1 MSHLVNHRSRSRIP
15 DFSLLR
21 PRSLIEA
28 RTMLNGPDAVPM
40 AGGLDIVNRMK
51 EGFAPKTL
59 VMLAGID
66 DFDAIGL
73 SPEQDAIDIGAG
85 TSHDTLTTSDLVRAH
100 LPDLAHCW
108 GQIANVRIRMQGTVA
123 GNLLALMPGY
133 EGAVLLSAL
142 DASLVYS
149 SKDILRTSIEVKEF
163 GAASD
168 SFFRARGLV
177 ETVRIPLPAAG
188 TTRRLV
194 YDRSL
199 RPMLSVA
206 LCVDHAAGLV
216 DGACVVVGG
225 CHRWPFLWDLP
236 VTGLSLSD
244 FHAHA
249 EDMAVQAIRQ
259 MPAPT
264 VPWFGTSG
272 YREAVAPVLLSRLI
286 QEVAL

>member
-1 MSHLVNHRSRSRIP
+1 MSHLVNHRSRSRIA

-28 RTMLNGPDAVPM
+28 RAMLNGPDAVPM

-51 EGFAPKTL
+51 EGFAPRTL
-59 VMLAGID
+59 VTLAGID
-66 DFDAIGL
+66 NFDAIRL
-73 SPEQDAIDIGAG
+73 SSEQDTINIGAG
-85 TSHDTLTTSDLVRAH
+85 TCHDALATSDLVRMH

-108 GQIANVRIRMQGTVA
+108 GQIANIRIRMQGTVA

-149 SKDILRTSIEVKEF
+149 RKDVPSTSIHVKEF

-168 SFFRARGLV
+168 SFFRSRGLV
-177 ETVRIPLPAAG
+177 ETVRVPLPAAG
-188 TTRRLV
+188 ATRRLV

-206 LCVDHAAGLV
+206 LCVDHAEGLV
-216 DGACVVVGG
+216 DGACAVVGG
-225 CHRWPFLWDLP
+225 CHRWPFQWDLP

-249 EDMAVQAIRQ
+249 EDMALQAIRQ

-264 VPWFGTSG
+264 VPWFGTFG
-272 YREAVAPVLLSRLI
+272 YRESVAPVLLSRLI
-286 QEVAL
+286 QEVAP

>member
-1 MSHLVNHRSRSRIP
+1 MSHLVNYRSRSRIP

-28 RTMLNGPDAVPM
+28 RAMLNGPDAVPM

-51 EGFAPKTL
+51 EGFAPRALVTL
-59 VMLAGID
+59 DGIE
-66 DFDAIGL
+66 DFDAIRL
-73 SPEQDAIDIGAG
+73 TPERETIDIGAG
-85 TSHDTLTTSDLVRAH
+85 TCHDALATSDLVRAH

-108 GQIANVRIRMQGTVA
+108 GQIANIRIRMQGTVA
-123 GNLLALMPGY
+123 GNLLALMSGY

-149 SKDILRTSIEVKEF
+149 SKDVPRTSIQVKEF
-163 GAASD
+163 GAVSD
-168 SFFRARGLV
+168 SFFRGRGLV
-177 ETVRIPLPAAG
+177 ETVCVPLPAAG

-206 LCVDHAAGLV
+206 LCVDHAEGLV
-216 DGACVVVGG
+216 DGACAVVGG
-225 CHRWPFLWDLP
+225 CHLWPFLCDMP

-249 EDMAVQAIRQ
+249 GDMALQAIRH

-286 QEVAL
+286 QEVTL

>member
-21 PRSLIEA
+21 PRSLMEA
-28 RTMLNGPDAVPM
+28 RAMLNSPDAVPM
-40 AGGLDIVNRMK
+40 AGGLDIIHRMK

-59 VMLAGID
+59 VTLAGID
-66 DFDAIGL
+66 NFDAIRL
-73 SPEQDAIDIGAG
+73 SSEQDTIDIGAG
-85 TSHDTLTTSDLVRAH
+85 TCHDALATSELMRAH

-108 GQIANVRIRMQGTVA
+108 GQIANIRIRMQGTVA

-142 DASLVYS
+142 DASLVC
-149 SKDILRTSIEVKEF
+149 SKTDVPSTSIPVKEF

-168 SFFRARGLV
+168 SFFRSGGLV
-177 ETVRIPLPAAG
+177 ETVRVPLPAAG

-194 YDRSL
+194 HDRSL

-206 LCVDHAAGLV
+206 LCVDHAEGLV
-216 DGACVVVGG
+216 DGACAVVGG
-225 CHRWPFLWDLP
+225 CHLWPFLCDLP

-244 FHAHA
+244 FRGHGG
-249 EDMAVQAIRQ
+249 DMARQVIRQ
-259 MPAPT
+259 MPAST
-264 VPWFGTSG
+264 VPWLGTSG
-272 YREAVAPVLLSRLI
+272 YRESVAPVLLSRLI

>member
-1 MSHLVNHRSRSRIP
+1 MSHLVSHRSRSRIP

-21 PRSLIEA
+21 PRSLLEA
-28 RTMLNGPDAVPM
+28 RAMLNGPDTVPM

-59 VMLAGID
+59 VALAGID
-66 DFDAIGL
+66 DFDTIGL
-73 SPEQDAIDIGAG
+73 SSERGTIDIGPG
-85 TSHDTLTTSDLVRAH
+85 TSHDTLATNDLVRGH

-108 GQIANVRIRMQGTVA
+108 GQIANIRVRMQGTVA

-149 SKDILRTSIEVKEF
+149 SADVPGTSVPVKAF
-163 GAASD
+163 GAISD
-168 SFFRARGLV
+168 SFFHASGLV
-177 ETVRIPLPAAG
+177 ETVRVPLPATG

-206 LCVDHAAGLV
+206 LCVDLTEGLV
-216 DGACVVVGG
+216 DGACAVIGG
-225 CHRWPFLWDLP
+225 CHRWPFLGDLP
-236 VTGLSLSD
+236 VAGLSLSN
-244 FHAHA
+244 FRC
-249 EDMAVQAIRQ
+249 QAGDIARQVIRE
-259 MPAPT
+259 MPSPT
-264 VPWFGTSG
+264 VPWFGISG
-272 YREAVAPVLLSRLI
+272 YRESVAPVLLSRLI
-286 QEVAL
+286 QEVSR

>member
-1 MSHLVNHRSRSRIP
+1 MV
-15 DFSLLR
+15 
-21 PRSLIEA
+21 EA
-28 RTMLNGPDAVPM
+28 RAMLDGPDAVPI

-59 VMLAGID
+59 VALAGIRN
-66 DFDAIGL
+66 FEAIRL
-73 SPEQDAIDIGAG
+73 SPEQDTIDIGAG
-85 TSHDTLTTSDLVRAH
+85 ACHDALATSGLMRAH

-108 GQIANVRIRMQGTVA
+108 GQIANIRIRMQGTVA

-142 DASLVYS
+142 DASLVCS
-149 SKDILRTSIEVKEF
+149 RTDVPSASIQVKKF

-168 SFFRARGLV
+168 SFFRSRGLV
-177 ETVRIPLPAAG
+177 ETVRVPLPAAG
-188 TTRRLV
+188 ATRRLV

-206 LCVDHAAGLV
+206 LCVDHAEGLV
-216 DGACVVVGG
+216 DSACAVVGG
-225 CHRWPFLWDLP
+225 CHPWPFLWDLP
-236 VTGLSLSD
+236 ATGLSLSD
-244 FHAHA
+244 FHARA
-249 EDMAVQAIRQ
+249 EDMARQAIRN

-264 VPWFGTSG
+264 MPWFGTSG

-286 QEVAL
+286 QEVTL

>member
-21 PRSLIEA
+21 PRSLVEA
-28 RTMLNGPDAVPM
+28 RAMLDVPDAVPM

-59 VMLAGID
+59 VTLAGID
-66 DFDAIGL
+66 NFDVIRL
-73 SPEQDAIDIGAG
+73 SRDQDTINIGAG
-85 TSHDTLTTSDLVRAH
+85 TCHDALATSDLVRAH
-100 LPDLAHCW
+100 LPDLAQCW
-108 GQIANVRIRMQGTVA
+108 GQIANIRIRMQGTVA
-123 GNLLALMPGY
+123 GNLLALVPGY
-133 EGAVLLSAL
+133 EGSVLLSAL
-142 DASLVYS
+142 DAFLVYS
-149 SKDILRTSIEVKEF
+149 SKAGPRTSIQVKQF

-168 SFFRARGLV
+168 SFFRSSGLA
-177 ETVRIPLPAAG
+177 ETVRVPLPAAG

-199 RPMLSVA
+199 RPILSVA
-206 LCVDHAAGLV
+206 LCVDLAEGLI
-216 DGACVVVGG
+216 DGARAVVGG
-225 CHRWPFLWDLP
+225 CHRWPFLCDLP
-236 VTGLSLSD
+236 VIGLSLSD

-249 EDMAVQAIRQ
+249 GDTARQAIGQ

-272 YREAVAPVLLSRLI
+272 YRESVAPVLLSRLI
-286 QEVAL
+286 QEIAP